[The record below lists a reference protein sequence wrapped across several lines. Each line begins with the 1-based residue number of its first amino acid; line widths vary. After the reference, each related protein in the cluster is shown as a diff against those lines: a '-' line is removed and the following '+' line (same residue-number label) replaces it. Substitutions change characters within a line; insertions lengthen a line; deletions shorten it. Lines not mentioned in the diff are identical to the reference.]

1 MGNEEKGSEKK
12 HVECEVR
19 RKIESGEKSENE
31 KKRNIDL
38 EREKEERK
46 KRGRENE
53 RMIFSTKK
61 HHVYPVTFS
70 CDFLKTTNAVFDVGK
85 CAIALAISGDVTPL
99 YIPSCKEASL
109 GGDMTLSLSTVLEVD
124 GATDVLKPP

>member
-12 HVECEVR
+12 YVECDGR

-99 YIPSCKEASL
+99 YIPPCKEASL
-109 GGDMTLSLSTVLEVD
+109 GGDMTLSLSTLFEVG